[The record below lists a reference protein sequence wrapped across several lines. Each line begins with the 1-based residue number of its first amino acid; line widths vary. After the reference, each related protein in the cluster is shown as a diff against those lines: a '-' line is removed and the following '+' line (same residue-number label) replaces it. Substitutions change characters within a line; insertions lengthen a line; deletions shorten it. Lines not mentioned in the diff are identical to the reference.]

1 MISQKITLK
10 SNSPIKRAIKLLNKH
25 KCQIIC
31 VINDKRKLIGTVT
44 DGDIRR
50 SISKNND
57 LNYPIKKIMNKNPV
71 TIKENTNYQTIQRIM
86 KTNSILQI
94 PELDSFERV
103 KKIHFWNLRQH
114 SKMKKNIFFI
124 LAGGKG
130 KRLLPLTKFI
140 PKPMLKIGNKPIL
153 ENLIKDAKNFGF
165 LNFVLSVNYKKA
177 KIKNYFKDGK
187 KFNIKIKYVSEKKPL
202 GTAGSLG
209 LLKIKNRLPIIVT
222 NGDIFS
228 NINFAE
234 LLDFHLKNNAF
245 ATVVVKQIEKTNSF
259 GVVKAS
265 GIEFKN
271 FVEKPVEK
279 MNINTG
285 IYVFNPD
292 IVNLIPKKKIDMPE
306 VLLNLKRINKKIII
320 FPVHEE
326 WSDLGLKKD
335 FFATRKKFQRV

>member
-1 MISQKITLK
+1 
-10 SNSPIKRAIKLLNKH
+10 
-25 KCQIIC
+25 
-31 VINDKRKLIGTVT
+31 
-44 DGDIRR
+44 
-50 SISKNND
+50 
-57 LNYPIKKIMNKNPV
+57 
-71 TIKENTNYQTIQRIM
+71 
-86 KTNSILQI
+86 
-94 PELDSFERV
+94 
-103 KKIHFWNLRQH
+103 
-114 SKMKKNIFFI
+114 
-124 LAGGKG
+124 
-130 KRLLPLTKFI
+130 
-140 PKPMLKIGNKPIL
+140 MLKIGNKPIL

-187 KFNIKIKYVSEKKPL
+187 KFNIKKLDMCLKKTFRYRRFIKFV
-202 GTAGSLG
+202 
-209 LLKIKNRLPIIVT
+209 KIKNRLPIIVT

-228 NINFAE
+228 NINFSE

-271 FVEKPVEK
+271 FIEKPVEK

-285 IYVFNPD
+285 IYVFNPN

-306 VLLNLKRINKKIII
+306 VLLKLKKKNKKIII

-335 FFATRKKFQRV
+335 FLPQKRNSN